1 MAWPPKF
8 QREEYE
14 LLRFIDNYKRLPHG
28 RTLAFLERREKPDYF
43 VHDLTTGERFGL
55 ELTSVYLTHM
65 SVRDEHIPPID
76 EKLLAQ
82 GIPHNPDEIATY
94 QDRLISAVRDKVTKA
109 RKDYDLRYPLI
120 LSVWCN
126 EHRAIFLDTRDQWEV
141 FARKNEMTFDDVAPF
156 VEIVFWDLPN
166 DAVYSVRPEAR
177 A

>member
-1 MAWPPKF
+1 MAWPPKS

-14 LLRFIDNYKRLPHG
+14 LLRFIDNYKSLSHG

-82 GIPHNPDEIATY
+82 GIPYNSDEVATY

-141 FARKNEMTFDDVAPF
+141 FVRKNEMTFDDVAPF
-156 VEIVFWDLPN
+156 VEIVFWDLPIN
-166 DAVYSVRPEAR
+166 AVYSVRPEAR